1 MQQKNDYEKLA
12 WLRFPLGRMTASQ
25 FVRKKRKPSE
35 AMMNRAREGA
45 KSVRE
50 ARASESMADFMR
62 RYE

>member
-1 MQQKNDYEKLA
+1 
-12 WLRFPLGRMTASQ
+12 MTASQ